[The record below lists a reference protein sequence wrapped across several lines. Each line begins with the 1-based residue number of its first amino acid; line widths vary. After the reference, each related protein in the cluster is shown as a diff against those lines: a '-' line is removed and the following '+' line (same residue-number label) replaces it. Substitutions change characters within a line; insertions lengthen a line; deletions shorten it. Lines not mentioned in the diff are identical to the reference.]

1 MLWRRGGPFVS
12 GLKETLLNVRFV
24 MPNGNYDYIVTYQA
38 RPSHLHTST
47 PPHLHTSSPPHLHTS
62 TPPHLQFALDGRMR
76 VNLGSSGYIQSHFW
90 STDRGGHDSMAYKV
104 HTYTGASLH
113 DHTFAFKVDL
123 DINTEQNSF
132 EVIEYKM
139 ADTLTAVNAQREV
152 PYTEK
157 PPYLLFPKMRYAEIN
172 TIANEDDAR
181 MNINPEKPTTWTF
194 GDKTQ
199 KNKWGNMRG
208 YKLAIDQNPSPVV
221 DPDHHTM
228 PAFSFAKQMLAV
240 TQYKETEADAT
251 GHYDLNRL
259 DDPQG
264 PFDRMVDGENIEQTD
279 IVAWVTMTAM
289 HLPTSEDYPMTNVI
303 HHGFTLSPHNFFDEC
318 VPSLLASTSIIVDRP
333 KWTVFPHHLP
343 QLLHRNGAMD
353 LPHYL
358 RMQDPADT
366 RTMDHPKVAPCEP
379 IKYDTTHT
387 FAGV

>member
-1 MLWRRGGPFVS
+1 
-12 GLKETLLNVRFV
+12 
-24 MPNGNYDYIVTYQA
+24 
-38 RPSHLHTST
+38 
-47 PPHLHTSSPPHLHTS
+47 
-62 TPPHLQFALDGRMR
+62 MR

-199 KNKWGNMRG
+199 KNKWGNVRG

-333 KWTVFPHHLP
+333 KWTLFPHHLP

>member
-1 MLWRRGGPFVS
+1 
-12 GLKETLLNVRFV
+12 
-24 MPNGNYDYIVTYQA
+24 
-38 RPSHLHTST
+38 
-47 PPHLHTSSPPHLHTS
+47 
-62 TPPHLQFALDGRMR
+62 MR

-157 PPYLLFPKMRYAEIN
+157 PPFLLFPKMRYAEIN

-259 DDPQG
+259 DNPQG

-318 VPSLLASTSIIVDRP
+318 VPSLLASTYIIVDRP
-333 KWTVFPHHLP
+333 KWTLFPHHLP
-343 QLLHRNGAMD
+343 
-353 LPHYL
+353 
-358 RMQDPADT
+358 
-366 RTMDHPKVAPCEP
+366 
-379 IKYDTTHT
+379 
-387 FAGV
+387 